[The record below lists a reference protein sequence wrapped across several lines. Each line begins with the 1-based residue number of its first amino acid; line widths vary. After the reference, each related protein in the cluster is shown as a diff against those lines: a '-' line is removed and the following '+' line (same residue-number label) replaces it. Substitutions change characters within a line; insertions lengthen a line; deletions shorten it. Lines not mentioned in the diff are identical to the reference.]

1 MIAPHRNLSLYRA
14 RHKSLHGK
22 PGLPRHTYTY
32 ATLLCLHEISLA
44 GGTSSEE
51 GALLV
56 CKRAL
61 LQHNDQQHAA
71 SNFTSLPLFHTIT
84 LIYPH
89 LFCLDLA
96 KDTRHSNT
104 SNIWQIL
111 VAANTP
117 CASNKS
123 LHAAPFERRIM
134 ASTTAPN
141 AITAGTTSPYV
152 ELSSDASPPI
162 REESRDK
169 ENRFFQTLADRV
181 KAKSRRSLPVNLAP
195 VTTEMKSRRLPWLAT
210 PLEPQS
216 QKRAAND
223 KAGERPTRRQKVFR
237 DQDTAVRVVPNPRVT
252 TSLTDN
258 NFRPHND
265 VTGNRTF
272 VDQVIKSL
280 KSRLKTRA
288 VCFGDRQNERICYL
302 LTNASPANEKEMLFL
317 SGAEAA
323 DMFKPGTFH
332 NGPILTEG
340 QQPLPLQSAKDFLDE
355 YYDDDTKV
363 SIQDPSVKVASGKHS
378 VREVT
383 IGNVKKRILEG
394 KTKGR
399 PWNCL
404 ELATHVE
411 DGLRP
416 TFLAGEDTR
425 LLTKLKIEQGAESA
439 RRRSYPQGYKE
450 VEKWA
455 LLAESGALTEPHQD
469 SHGYSTYITV
479 NQGRMGFGWLSY
491 PSVADRKT
499 WIKSPES
506 IRGDRFRYVVLQP
519 GQTVFFPA
527 GTVHFVF
534 RLPSAGHTLAFGGHV
549 LRCSNIVHWVKT
561 LLEEKANTYI
571 TNEDLTTS
579 APGYLNRVE
588 TFVRQAQ
595 KNGTLEKWGGA
606 TAVEEFLRLKQEFMT
621 A

>member
-1 MIAPHRNLSLYRA
+1 MH
-14 RHKSLHGK
+14 
-22 PGLPRHTYTY
+22 
-32 ATLLCLHEISLA
+32 
-44 GGTSSEE
+44 
-51 GALLV
+51 
-56 CKRAL
+56 
-61 LQHNDQQHAA
+61 
-71 SNFTSLPLFHTIT
+71 
-84 LIYPH
+84 
-89 LFCLDLA
+89 
-96 KDTRHSNT
+96 
-104 SNIWQIL
+104 
-111 VAANTP
+111 
-117 CASNKS
+117 
-123 LHAAPFERRIM
+123 
-134 ASTTAPN
+134 
-141 AITAGTTSPYV
+141 
-152 ELSSDASPPI
+152 
-162 REESRDK
+162 
-169 ENRFFQTLADRV
+169 
-181 KAKSRRSLPVNLAP
+181 
-195 VTTEMKSRRLPWLAT
+195 
-210 PLEPQS
+210 
-216 QKRAAND
+216 
-223 KAGERPTRRQKVFR
+223 
-237 DQDTAVRVVPNPRVT
+237 
-252 TSLTDN
+252 
-258 NFRPHND
+258 
-265 VTGNRTF
+265 
-272 VDQVIKSL
+272 
-280 KSRLKTRA
+280 
-288 VCFGDRQNERICYL
+288 YL
-302 LTNASPANEKEMLFL
+302 LTNASPANDEEMLFL

-363 SIQDPSVKVASGKHS
+363 SIQDPSVKVGKHS

-383 IGNVKKRILEG
+383 LGNVKKRILEG

-399 PWNCL
+399 PWNYL

-416 TFLAGEDTR
+416 MFLAGEDTR

-479 NQGRMGFGWLSY
+479 NQGKIGFGWLSY

-499 WIKSPES
+499 WIESPES

-527 GTVHFVF
+527 VTVHFVF

-579 APGYLNRVE
+579 APGYSNRVE

-606 TAVEEFLRLKQEFMT
+606 AAVEEFLRLKQEFMM